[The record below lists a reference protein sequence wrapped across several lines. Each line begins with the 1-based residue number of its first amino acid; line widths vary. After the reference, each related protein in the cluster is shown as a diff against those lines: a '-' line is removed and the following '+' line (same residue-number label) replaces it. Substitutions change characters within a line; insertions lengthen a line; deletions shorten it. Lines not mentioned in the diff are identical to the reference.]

1 MEAKTERHFLVSNFG
16 TAGGEVSSATEN
28 KRDLFGDSA
37 SGECT
42 EREKFLGGAQMRF
55 QDNSI
60 RFGLDS
66 RMTRKGGSKNA
77 GQTIKLHFF
86 YAGCS
91 TWDCYHHSKPIPGY
105 LGLIN
110 GGIFLYTN
118 IYCGLLCNS
127 KQEIEV
133 G

>member
-1 MEAKTERHFLVSNFG
+1 
-16 TAGGEVSSATEN
+16 
-28 KRDLFGDSA
+28 
-37 SGECT
+37 
-42 EREKFLGGAQMRF
+42 
-55 QDNSI
+55 
-60 RFGLDS
+60 
-66 RMTRKGGSKNA
+66 MTRKGGSKNA